1 MSVAAAGTGPLPLAG
16 RCVVVTR
23 PRHQAAEL
31 VERLT
36 AAGAE
41 PLVHP
46 LLEIEAAADAA
57 PLDAAIARLADY
69 RFAAFVS
76 PNAVAFALP
85 AIAASGGW
93 PADLQALAVGPGT
106 VRALADHGV
115 RNTIAPTER
124 FDSEALLALP
134 QLAPGQVA
142 GRRVAIFRGDGGR
155 DLLADTLRVRGATVD
170 CVTCYRRRGP
180 ANGCEPLFARWRQG
194 RLDAVTVT
202 SSEGLRHLI
211 DALGATGMAYL
222 RATPL
227 FVPHARIAETAKSY
241 GLLRVVTTPAGDD
254 GVLVGLSAYNWP
266 PG

>member
-23 PRHQAAEL
+23 PRHQATEL
-31 VERLT
+31 VERLA

-46 LLEIEAAADAA
+46 LLEIEAAADATS
-57 PLDAAIARLADY
+57 LNAAVARLSEY

-76 PNAVAFALP
+76 PNAVAYALP
-85 AIAASGGW
+85 VIAAGGGW

-115 RNTIAPTER
+115 RNTIAPTAR

-134 QLAPGQVA
+134 QLASEQVA

-155 DLLADTLRVRGATVD
+155 DLLADTLRARGASVD
-170 CVTCYRRRGP
+170 YVTCYRRLAP
-180 ANGCEPLFARWRQG
+180 ATACEPLLARWRRG
-194 RLDAVTVT
+194 RLDAVIVS

-211 DALGATGMAYL
+211 DALGAIGLAYL
-222 RATPL
+222 RATPM
-227 FVPHARIAETAKSY
+227 FVPHARIAETARSY
-241 GLLRVVTTPAGDD
+241 GLSRVVTTPAGDD
-254 GVLVGLSAYNWP
+254 GVLVGLCAYNWP
-266 PG
+266 PA